1 MLPLLL
7 TTGEPAGIGPDLCLS
22 LALSHAGERPL
33 LLAGC
38 PATLRERA
46 RQLGRPVEV
55 CCTTPAELVAV
66 MAGDAHSATAGGAHS
81 ATGTRRV
88 YCWPFPVAAPVVP
101 GTLDPRNA
109 PAVLAMLRAAA
120 LAAAAGE
127 VAAVVTAPVQ
137 KSVIADAGIPFTG
150 HTEFFAELFAG
161 SDGSPCPVVMLL
173 VAGSLRVALATTH
186 LPLRAVPDAIHA
198 DSLLHTLQILD
209 AGLRERFRLAAPR
222 IAVLGLNPHAGEG
235 GHLGHEDTAVIAPA
249 IAKARAAGI
258 DAFGPLPAD
267 TAFTPKALARADA
280 VLAMFHDQGL
290 PVLKHVGFGAG
301 VNVTLGLP
309 IVRTSVDHGT
319 ALELAG
325 TGEADTGSLAAAI
338 ALAEQ
343 LVDA

>member
-1 MLPLLL
+1 MA
-7 TTGEPAGIGPDLCLS
+7 GVPAQSPGQHL
-22 LALSHAGERPL
+22 
-33 LLAGC
+33 
-38 PATLRERA
+38 PAT
-46 RQLGRPVEV
+46 
-55 CCTTPAELVAV
+55 
-66 MAGDAHSATAGGAHS
+66 
-81 ATGTRRV
+81 V
-88 YCWPFPVAAPVVP
+88 YCWPFPVAARVVP
-101 GTLDPRNA
+101 GELDPRNA
-109 PAVLAMLRAAA
+109 PSVLAMLRAAA

-127 VAAVVTAPVQ
+127 VAAMVTAPVQ

-150 HTEFFAELFAG
+150 HTEFLAELF
-161 SDGSPCPVVMLL
+161 SDRTGNPCPVVMLL
-173 VAGSLRVALATTH
+173 VAGTLRVALATTH
-186 LPLRAVPDAIHA
+186 LPLRAVPDAITES
-198 DSLLHTLQILD
+198 SLLATLHILD
-209 AGLRERFRLAAPR
+209 SDLRRRFRLAAPR

-235 GHLGHEDTAVIAPA
+235 GHLGQEDAAVIAPA

-309 IVRTSVDHGT
+309 IIRTSVDHGT

-325 TGEADTGSLAAAI
+325 TGQADTGSLAAAI